1 MAKDLYINPNMTDEE
16 RRNAKALAEQI
27 IAEVANTAAQGGDAV
42 AEAVYKAVREGLS
55 SGGKD
60 ARGDMQK
67 LGEDMMGG
75 VADGIAANSGFATDA
90 IEQANASAAAA
101 EQRYLDEKKRT
112 DEAYHQRIY
121 QERLRNAKTYE
132 AAERIRRA
140 EQIRLEKAAN
150 DEYLDNLRTAAQEE
164 KRILDAQIRER
175 EQQEKSIVSMYDA
188 VLKAVDAKVS
198 EILKLQ
204 DRMEQKL
211 ANTGKLFDAGK
222 YKFIGAGENG
232 SDWVVDFTKL
242 RDLDEDIAK
251 LEEYRDL
258 LTDIKERGISDDFFT
273 VLRDMSVDDAMRFT
287 EQLMALGDADFAAYI
302 DAWQRK
308 QEAAAEIAKELY
320 KGEAD
325 EVAQYMAEAMAEAG
339 KQIPEGF
346 FESGAQAV
354 ECFGEGFLAK
364 LGDVMGKIKSAVA
377 SDMQGMMP
385 SFSLAGGGS
394 AMGATTVYNSP
405 TYNLMPS
412 GESTAAQLQS
422 IEAAQTVERLRGVGN
437 S

>member
-42 AEAVYKAVREGLS
+42 AEAVYKAVREGLA

-112 DEAYHQRIY
+112 DEEYHRRIY
-121 QERLRNAKTYE
+121 QEHLRNAKTYE

-188 VLKAVDAKVS
+188 ILKAVDAKVS
-198 EILKLQ
+198 EVLKLQ

-211 ANTGKLFDAGK
+211 ANVGKLFDAGK
-222 YKFIGAGENG
+222 YRFVGAGENG
-232 SDWVVDFTKL
+232 GDWVVDYTKL
-242 RDLDEDIAK
+242 RDLDEDIAR

-287 EQLMALGDADFAAYI
+287 EQLMALDDVDFAAYI

-320 KGEAD
+320 RSETD
-325 EVAQYMAEAMAEAG
+325 EVARYMADAMAEAG
-339 KQIPEGF
+339 ARIPEGF
-346 FESGAQAV
+346 FDSGAQAV
-354 ECFGEGFLAK
+354 ECFGDGFLAR
-364 LGDVMGKIKSAVA
+364 LGDVMGKINAAVM

-385 SFSLAGGGS
+385 SFALAGGGS
-394 AMGATTVYNSP
+394 GVGATTVYHSP
-405 TYNLMPS
+405 TYNLAPS
-412 GESTAAQLQS
+412 GESIAAQLQS
-422 IEAAQTVERLRGVGN
+422 IEAAQTVEKLRG
-437 S
+437 